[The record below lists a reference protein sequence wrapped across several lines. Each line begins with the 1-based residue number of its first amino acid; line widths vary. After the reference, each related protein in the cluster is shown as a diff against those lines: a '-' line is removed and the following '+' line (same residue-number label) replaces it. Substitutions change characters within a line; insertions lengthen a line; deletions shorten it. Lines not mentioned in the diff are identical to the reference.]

1 MRWQL
6 VTGVRLETM
15 WEIIKN
21 IIEALSNSKG
31 EMFTEKTSWVKS
43 FNGLNAEI
51 SAKFNSEN
59 YLVFSKFYDSLSVAQ
74 ENGIEYAL
82 LKYTNINNPN
92 RTHFVRYFNG
102 TIKDPM
108 ISVNYNTKF
117 LGSPAL

>member
-1 MRWQL
+1 
-6 VTGVRLETM
+6 
-15 WEIIKN
+15 
-21 IIEALSNSKG
+21 
-31 EMFTEKTSWVKS
+31 MFTEKTSWVKS

-102 TIKDPM
+102 TIKDPYRKKDNE
-108 ISVNYNTKF
+108 IVWWDSQNNYSTRVYEFKPKF
-117 LGSPAL
+117 